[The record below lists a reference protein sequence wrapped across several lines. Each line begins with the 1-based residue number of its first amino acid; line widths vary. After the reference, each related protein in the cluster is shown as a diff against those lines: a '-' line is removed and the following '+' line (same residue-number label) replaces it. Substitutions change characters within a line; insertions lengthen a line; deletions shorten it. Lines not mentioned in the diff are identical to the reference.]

1 MKTLFTI
8 VSILACIC
16 GCGSPDVAD
25 QEADVADQEASVAGQ
40 EVSGTVDITYAL
52 LIPPTSSGNQIAVW
66 IEDNDGNYVKTLYVT
81 PQAAHGRWKEITDMV
96 GRWVRK
102 SDWENASPAEVEAVS
117 SVTQAAGPQTV
128 VWDLTDRSGAPVPI
142 GTYIYK
148 IDGFRSGTNMVLWRG
163 RIYVG
168 GNGSTSVAEAIYTH
182 SDAAEKGLV
191 LEKVEAVYRP
201 SGDHQDLSQGP
212 SYGPWPEPDAISS
225 ATVPVTDLQKI
236 TLNGVK
242 FYVNS
247 DYQFFTW
254 EELPPDLIIERMPVK
269 EFTNPDGVTH
279 YYEAVHYPKTGSIN
293 WHQGAYLA
301 QDAGG
306 YLACPTSEEE
316 NTFIFNLVNDR
327 KYFHWFPPGSHYEIG
342 MGPWL
347 GGYQPKGS
355 PEPGGGWTWIS
366 GEEMIY
372 QNWAKDLGDGVI
384 DRDPRDNTQP
394 NNSGRSDQRTI
405 GYGELN
411 EPVPTW
417 GDYMDGT
424 PNGGF
429 IIEYE
434 STPKR

>member
-1 MKTLFTI
+1 MKTLLSI
-8 VSILACIC
+8 VCILVCIC
-16 GCGSPDVAD
+16 GSAIPVISD
-25 QEADVADQEASVAGQ
+25 QEA
-40 EVSGTVDITYAL
+40 SGTVDITYVL
-52 LIPPTSSGNQIAVW
+52 HLTPTNLKNQIAVW
-66 IEDNDGNYVKTLYVT
+66 IEDNDGNYVKSLYAT
-81 PQAAHGRWKEITDMV
+81 RDAAIGKWKERPDMLTQ
-96 GRWVRK
+96 WVRK
-102 SDWENASPAEVEAVS
+102 SDWGNASPADVDAVS
-117 SVTQAAGPQTV
+117 SVAQATGPQTV
-128 VWDLTDRSGAPVPI
+128 VWDLTDQSGQPVST

-148 IDGFRSGTNMVLWRG
+148 IEGFRSGTNCVLWRG

-182 SDAAEKGLV
+182 SDAAEKGLL
-191 LEKVEAVYRP
+191 LEKVKAVYSSSRV
-201 SGDHQDLSQGP
+201 HQDPSQGP

-242 FYVNS
+242 FLVDS
-247 DYQFFTW
+247 KYQFFTW

-279 YYEAVHYPKTGSIN
+279 YYEAVHYPKHGSIN
-293 WHQGAYLA
+293 WHQAAYLA

-327 KYFHWFPPGSHYEIG
+327 KFFWFFPPPREGGRGGNHYEIG

-355 PEPGGGWTWIS
+355 PEPGGGWTWLS

-372 QNWAKDLGDGVI
+372 KNWAKDLNDGVI
-384 DRDPRDNTQP
+384 DRDPRDNSQP
-394 NNSGRSDQRTI
+394 NNSSGRDQRTI
-405 GYGELN
+405 GFGEMN

-417 GDYMDGT
+417 GDYNDGSR
-424 PNGGF
+424 NGGF
-429 IIEYE
+429 VIEYE
-434 STPKR
+434 SNPKK